1 MIPTQVILGPQVEK
15 HTRVQTKVLTSDGEK
30 RKCYRIHMGQA
41 LVEFYLVASFLYE
54 VRDDISVNE
63 EVFVAKGVKRKEVRE
78 ETEVVGKGEDATR
91 QAPWYK
97 THRSWSSPDLLA
109 STT

>member
-1 MIPTQVILGPQVEK
+1 
-15 HTRVQTKVLTSDGEK
+15 
-30 RKCYRIHMGQA
+30 MGQA

-54 VRDDISVNE
+54 VRDDISVKKE
-63 EVFVAKGVKRKEVRE
+63 LFVATGFKRKEVRV
-78 ETEVVGKGEDATR
+78 ETEVVGKGEDAPR
-91 QAPWYK
+91 QAAWCK